1 MPDLLQSEKLLFW
14 IVSGSL
20 TLLGGV
26 LWFAVRKFFFT
37 QDDGARVIQRV
48 SAVEARLNTHET
60 RLDAMP
66 TVEAVGRLESQLGD
80 VRGDLR
86 AQGAT
91 LDGLRE
97 QTQGIN
103 RGLEMLNRHLLEKGL

>member
-1 MPDLLQSEKLLFW
+1 MPELLQSERFLFW
-14 IVSGSL
+14 AVSGGLAL
-20 TLLGGV
+20 TGGL
-26 LWFAVRKFFFT
+26 LWFAIRKFFFT

-48 SAVEARLNTHET
+48 SAVEARLDKHET
-60 RLDAMP
+60 RLDTMP
-66 TVEAVGRLESQLGD
+66 TVEAVNRLESQIGE

-91 LDGLRE
+91 LDGLRQ

-103 RGLEMLNRHLLEKGL
+103 RGLEMLNRHLLEKG

>member
-1 MPDLLQSEKLLFW
+1 MPELLQSERLLIW
-14 IVSGSL
+14 AITGGL
-20 TLLGGV
+20 TLLGCV
-26 LWFAVRKFFFT
+26 LWFAIRKFFFT

-48 SAVEARLNTHET
+48 SAVEARLDKHET

-66 TVEAVGRLESQLGD
+66 TVEAINRLESQIGE

-91 LDGLRE
+91 LDGLRQ

-103 RGLEMLNRHLLEKGL
+103 RGLEMLNRHLLEKG

>member
-14 IVSGSL
+14 AVTGGL

-26 LWFAVRKFFFT
+26 LWFAARKYFFT
-37 QDDGARVIQRV
+37 QDDAGRVIQRV

-66 TVEAVGRLESQLGD
+66 TTEAVSRLESQIGE

-86 AQGAT
+86 AQCAT